1 MGIEKDLAT
10 AARRVRH
17 ARELASIAV
26 AARDKLI
33 LDAWQ
38 AGMKITEIARLGGM
52 SVPNVGKITQI
63 QRNTRPAA

>member
-1 MGIEKDLAT
+1 M
-10 AARRVRH
+10 RH

-33 LDAWQ
+33 LDAW
-38 AGMKITEIARLGGM
+38 ADGMMIKDIARVAGM